1 MLEEKNEGGIIQK
14 VKKISMFSVISPQK
28 MKRNGEKYPVELDCS
43 IPYPIFHHKYG
54 HDELSHIV
62 GNALWVC

>member
-1 MLEEKNEGGIIQK
+1 
-14 VKKISMFSVISPQK
+14 MFSVISPQK